1 MNRWRYRWLLLALW
15 WVPAH
20 LPAYTVAPNLL
31 VLGSGGRDS
40 SAFIKL
46 SNREPRAA
54 AVEIVVNEFHRDL
67 DGRGVPGKQA
77 DEHFIVYPAQVIL
90 MPGDEVMVQVR
101 WIGPAD
107 LGAEQA
113 FALTTREVK
122 IPPKDPEQQ
131 AGEGARLNINV
142 LMNYDVRVYVAPR
155 GARPRLAVEAISTR
169 TQPGQE
175 RDQLEVTLV
184 NRGTA
189 HQSLKDLSL
198 VLTALDTDGNPLRQ
212 PAVTLSAQDIPGM
225 SAALLANSQRRLLI
239 PWPAALPAGRVGIR
253 LSR

>member
-1 MNRWRYRWLLLALW
+1 MLLALC
-15 WVPAH
+15 WVPMH

-54 AVEIVVNEFHRDL
+54 AVEIVVNEFQRDL
-67 DGRGVPGKQA
+67 DGRGVLGKQA
-77 DEHFIVYPAQVIL
+77 DDHFIVYPAQVVL

-107 LGAEQA
+107 LAAEQA

-122 IPPKDPEQQ
+122 IPPLPDAGQQ
-131 AGEGARLNINV
+131 ADTGARLTINV

-155 GARPRLAVEAISTR
+155 GAKPRLVVEAHTR

-175 RDQLEVTLV
+175 RDQLEVTLA

-198 VLTALDTDGNPLRQ
+198 VLTALDANGNPLRR
-212 PAVTLSAQDIPGM
+212 PAVTLPAQDIPGM

-239 PWPAALPAGRVGIR
+239 PWPDALPAGRVGIR